1 MTTSALQIFAIM
13 IGGAIGAAMRFMVSN
28 GVYSLLGREFPY
40 GTLAVNIIG
49 SFFMGLLTVM
59 ILERGDFD
67 PLIKLAILVG
77 FLGSFTTFSTFSMD
91 TLALIND
98 GALLRAFINM
108 LANVV
113 ICVSAVWLG
122 MILAKHSYLNP

>member
-108 LANVV
+108 IANVV

-122 MILAKHSYLNP
+122 MILAKQL

>member
-49 SFFMGLLTVM
+49 SFLMGLLTVM

-108 LANVV
+108 IANVV

>member
-1 MTTSALQIFAIM
+1 MTLSALQIFAIM
-13 IGGAIGAAMRFMVSN
+13 IGGAIGAALRFILSN

-59 ILERGDFD
+59 ILERGDVD
-67 PLIKLAILVG
+67 PFIKLAILVG

-91 TLALIND
+91 TLALINE
-98 GALLRAFINM
+98 GALIRAFINM
-108 LANVV
+108 VGSVV
-113 ICVSAVWLG
+113 VCISAVWLG
-122 MILAKHSYLNP
+122 MILAKQL

>member
-108 LANVV
+108 IANVV